1 MKVYV
6 ITAGTY
12 SNYHIC
18 AVAIDP
24 VSAENLRLLYSDGW
38 NGEAYIEEF
47 ETEERFI
54 RPETCWHITI
64 TKDGKLHR
72 CYEKNLA
79 GDGIRVD
86 INRVSYF
93 FVDYDVDVVAKD
105 REHAIKIAQDL
116 IAQYKYERMVEEGE
130 TE

>member
-6 ITAGTY
+6 ITAGEY

-18 AVAIDP
+18 AVATDP

-47 ETEERFI
+47 ETRERFI
-54 RPETCWHITI
+54 RPKTCWHITI
-64 TKDGKLHR
+64 TKDCKLHR
-72 CYEKNLA
+72 CYEENLQEDEIKA
-79 GDGIRVD
+79 D
-86 INRVSYF
+86 INRVSYLF
-93 FVDYDVDVVAKD
+93 GNYNVDVVAKD

-116 IAQYKYERMVEEGE
+116 IAQYKYIHDVEEGE